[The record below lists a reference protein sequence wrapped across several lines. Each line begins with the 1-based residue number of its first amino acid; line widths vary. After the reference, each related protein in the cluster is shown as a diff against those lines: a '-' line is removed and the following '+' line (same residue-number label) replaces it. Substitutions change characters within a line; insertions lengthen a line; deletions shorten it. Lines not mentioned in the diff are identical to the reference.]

1 MHGFRASGAYH
12 WIALPN
18 TVRHPRA
25 GTNLSLAR
33 GAFSHVAP
41 GKKTAPMTRSTLA
54 LSILILTATACDQPD
69 DGTDASTNAA
79 SSTSDTD
86 TTGPDV
92 LAASTS
98 TSDADASSTSDE
110 GSGGFGGSGGEVC
123 DCALDQV
130 CATHPVTHA
139 WMCVAPCGP
148 TLVCDPVGAL
158 EYECVT
164 VGGLGLCFPV

>member
-1 MHGFRASGAYH
+1 MIRLHF
-12 WIALPN
+12 
-18 TVRHPRA
+18 
-25 GTNLSLAR
+25 
-33 GAFSHVAP
+33 
-41 GKKTAPMTRSTLA
+41 LA
-54 LSILILTATACDQPD
+54 LALALTTACDQPD
-69 DGTDASTNAA
+69 DGTDASTGA
-79 SSTSDTD
+79 SSTSDAAS
-86 TTGPDV
+86 TGPELDV